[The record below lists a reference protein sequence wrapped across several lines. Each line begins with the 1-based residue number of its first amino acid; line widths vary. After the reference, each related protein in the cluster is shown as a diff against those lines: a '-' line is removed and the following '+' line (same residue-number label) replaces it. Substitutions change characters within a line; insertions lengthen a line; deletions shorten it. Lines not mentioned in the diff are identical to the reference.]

1 MFMFCMSGDLNIT
14 LLLFQSIGRLLLG
27 GEGISRCLLGG
38 EGISQLLHLRM
49 LTLFLGESVSHH
61 LLGQSLSL
69 LYLLLLSQLFSR
81 KLISLLFLGKIVLNF
96 LLGMSMLL
104 SSFCLFRCKSLLF
117 FNQPKHVFFRFFLYF

>member
-1 MFMFCMSGDLNIT
+1 
-14 LLLFQSIGRLLLG
+14 
-27 GEGISRCLLGG
+27 
-38 EGISQLLHLRM
+38 M
-49 LTLFLGESVSHH
+49 LTLLLGESVSHH

-104 SSFCLFRCKSLLF
+104 CSFCLFFLFRFLSLLL
-117 FNQPKHVFFRFFLYF
+117 FNQPKHVFFRFFLYFFSCLPILFS